1 MVEDLHKENLDDDLE
16 KGDEDYRNE
25 MGVDGRFLLRNRR
38 RQEYY
43 NVGHGNV
50 KKYAYQHGN
59 IHIQTSEQ
67 EKKMTGDEQD
77 LHILGIITTQYSL
90 KQGLCIFDKKSEED
104 VTKKLTQLHDM
115 KNFIALDPKKFLPVY
130 L

>member
-1 MVEDLHKENLDDDLE
+1 MVEDLHKGNLDGDLE

-67 EKKMTGDEQD
+67 EKNDGKRTRFAYPRHYHDAVQ
-77 LHILGIITTQYSL
+77 L
-90 KQGLCIFDKKSEED
+90 K
-104 VTKKLTQLHDM
+104 TR
-115 KNFIALDPKKFLPVY
+115 PVY
-130 L
+130 I